1 MTTTKEEK
9 KEEVKGGEDT
19 GGVEAQTTTLSKK
32 IEELLSHLKK
42 HPKDLHSRRG
52 LLAMVN
58 KRRKLLSYLK
68 RKDEERYRKLLSKLG
83 LKK

>member
-1 MTTTKEEK
+1 MITKEEK
-9 KEEVKGGEDT
+9 KELLKEEKNT
-19 GGVEAQTTTLSKK
+19 GGVEAQTTLLSKK
-32 IEELLSHLKK
+32 ITDLLGHLKK
-42 HPKDLHSRRG
+42 NPKDLHSRRG

-68 RKDEERYRKLLSKLG
+68 KKDEEKYKNLISKLK

>member
-1 MTTTKEEK
+1 MITKEEK
-9 KEEVKGGEDT
+9 KEILKEEKDT
-19 GGVEAQTTTLSKK
+19 GGVEAQTILLSKK
-32 IEELLSHLKK
+32 IEKLLGHLKEN
-42 HPKDLHSRRG
+42 PKDLHSRRG

-68 RKDEERYRKLLSKLG
+68 RKNEERYKELIARIG